1 MEVPFKHSVKYPC
14 QLNTKV
20 KTETLKL
27 YRSLKEMGVDVGEIQ
42 RRALEDAAQKA
53 LKALDKRAG

>member
-1 MEVPFKHSVKYPC
+1 MDVPFKDSVKYPC

-20 KTETLKL
+20 KQETLKL
-27 YRSLKEMGVDVGEIQ
+27 YRDLKEMGVDVGEIQ
-42 RRALEDAAQKA
+42 RRALEDAAVKA

>member
-1 MEVPFKHSVKYPC
+1 MDVPFKDSVKYPC

-20 KTETLKL
+20 KQDTLKL
-27 YRSLKEMGVDVGEIQ
+27 YRSLKDMGVDVGEIQ
-42 RRALEDAAQKA
+42 RRALEDAALKA